1 MKSYFLFALLSV
13 LTLND
18 FNCQNETSN
27 TTEKTIPST
36 LSNTV
41 SMNEEIPYHQI
52 PDAPETFTGATIFAR
67 TIDGLGY
74 RFYWA
79 SEGLTEKDLNYDP
92 GNENRSP
99 KEMIDHFYG
108 LSGTLINAVK
118 KLPNIRPA
126 EKVEMN
132 FEEKRIATLK
142 NLKAASDL
150 LRANPNMDL
159 SECKIV
165 FQRGEKKS
173 EFPFWNI
180 LNGPLADAI
189 YHTGQLVSYRRS
201 SGNPMNPNVSV
212 FTGITKE

>member
-1 MKSYFLFALLSV
+1 MKSYFFFALLSFF
-13 LTLND
+13 TLNE
-18 FNCQNETSN
+18 FSCQSNSTDN
-27 TTEKTIPST
+27 TTTSTSSDNNTIPN
-36 LSNTV
+36 L
-41 SMNEEIPYHQI
+41 MEQLPYHQI
-52 PDAPETFTGATIFAR
+52 PDAPETYTAATVAAR

-79 SEGLTEKDLNYDP
+79 SEGLTEKDLAYDP

-99 KEMIDHFYG
+99 AQMVEHFYG
-108 LSGTLINAVK
+108 LSKTILNGIK

-126 EKVEMN
+126 EKNEMN
-132 FEEKRIATLK
+132 FEDTRIAVLK

-150 LRANPNMDL
+150 LRATPDMDL
-159 SECKIV
+159 NECNII

-173 EFPFWNI
+173 EYPFWNM
-180 LNGPLADAI
+180 LNGPIADAI

-212 FTGITKE
+212 FTGKTKE